1 MKMKFQSS
9 NESMGSLV
17 NVAFAQ
23 TSGSQVWW
31 KQNVISEYYTS
42 KPCSRK
48 LLLKRMK
55 MKKVIRLIF
64 LFATIKPMVSLSTY
78 PFHVITNYFS
88 IRKNRVTKE
97 PSGKGYERTRKIA
110 VLAKKKA
117 VEKSKI
123 SNYKFQTRFKTK
135 PTPVIQIVTK
145 TQLKRPTF
153 HHMKVSQTI
162 KTRRKNHT
170 HCQNARSNLIWVT
183 KALTGKPVN
192 YALIVR
198 TTVSK
203 TLFAKNV

>member
-1 MKMKFQSS
+1 MLKKIIVKT
-9 NESMGSLV
+9 NENEESDKVNLFVCNHKTNGKSFNLSL
-17 NVAFAQ
+17 
-23 TSGSQVWW
+23 
-31 KQNVISEYYTS
+31 
-42 KPCSRK
+42 
-48 LLLKRMK
+48 
-55 MKKVIRLIF
+55 
-64 LFATIKPMVSLSTY
+64 
-78 PFHVITNYFS
+78 HVITNYFS

-135 PTPVIQIVTK
+135 PTPVIQILTK

-153 HHMKVSQTI
+153 HHMKVSQKI

-170 HCQNARSNLIWVT
+170 HCQNAKSNLIWVT

-198 TTVSK
+198 ITVSK